1 MSGLTSPYTGLYFTT
16 VETDG
21 PLTAMMVRTAFLVGT
36 VSNRTNATIIKT
48 SEIISLTDDHYPL
61 ILLLVWVSICS
72 HDRNDPDIQ
81 NTFYERYETPGTA
94 TWKI

>member
-48 SEIISLTDDHYPL
+48 SEIISLRMITIPL
-61 ILLLVWVSICS
+61 FCFLLSFNLL
-72 HDRNDPDIQ
+72 P
-81 NTFYERYETPGTA
+81 
-94 TWKI
+94 